1 MGIPHEHW
9 HNREVGVMPQTCH
22 CGCQQFRVTRPNLDK
37 DLLAVRCAACG
48 AFYGYLIPDIGE
60 SGRWRVVYQN

>member
-1 MGIPHEHW
+1 
-9 HNREVGVMPQTCH
+9 MPQTCH